1 MEIYYWVLGIAT
13 KTLRHEGI
21 IKIPC
26 ETLCPSAFVAFV
38 FLHCSEFL
46 LISYEG
52 LHWLKKIKKIG
63 NEVLD
68 QLPRYR
74 LLDALLSMLIDLLR
88 SATPITDYRI
98 PDY

>member
-1 MEIYYWVLGIAT
+1 LVSGNVWLVLVVIRRFS
-13 KTLRHEGI
+13 LR
-21 IKIPC
+21 